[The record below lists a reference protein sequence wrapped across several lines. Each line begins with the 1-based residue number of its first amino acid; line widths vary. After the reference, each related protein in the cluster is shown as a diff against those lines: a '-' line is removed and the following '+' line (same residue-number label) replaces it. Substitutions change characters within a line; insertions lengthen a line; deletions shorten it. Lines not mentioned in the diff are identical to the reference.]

1 MTTTEYLQA
10 RKSKQWKFNT
20 VVQKDAFSQVNRI
33 HPIKQRIVKEIVD
46 SAQRDPEVRK
56 IIIFGSATR
65 YDCDMTS
72 DLDICIDWASPCY
85 DEDGVLMPFT
95 AHMRKVIS
103 GATKGMADVVNYSE
117 LGSTILEDAVKNGV
131 TVYERNV

>member
-1 MTTTEYLQA
+1 MTTEEYLQA
-10 RKSKQWKFNT
+10 RKGKQWKFNT
-20 VVQKDAFSQVNRI
+20 VVQKDAFLQANKI
-33 HPIKQRIVKEIVD
+33 HPIKQKIVKEIVD
-46 SAQRDPEVRK
+46 SARLDPEVRK

-85 DEDGVLMPFT
+85 DEDGVLLPFT
-95 AHMRKVIS
+95 ANMRKAIS

-117 LGSTILEDAVKNGV
+117 LGNTIVEEAVKNGV